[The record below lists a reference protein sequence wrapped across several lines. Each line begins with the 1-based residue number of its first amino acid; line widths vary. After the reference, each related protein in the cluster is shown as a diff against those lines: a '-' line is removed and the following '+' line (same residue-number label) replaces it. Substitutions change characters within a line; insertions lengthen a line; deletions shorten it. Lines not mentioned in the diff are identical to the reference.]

1 MLDFV
6 KYALDGGRQR
16 LVSLLRLAWISGIGA
31 GAESGNIAE
40 IFLDGFGFN
49 CAAQNSVPGGQ
60 MDGMEPQLK
69 IAPLDWHLFEHVLV
83 VAEP

>member
-1 MLDFV
+1 
-6 KYALDGGRQR
+6 LDGGRQC
-16 LVSLLRLAWISGIGA
+16 LVSLLGLAWVSGIGA

-40 IFLDGFGFN
+40 IFLDGFGFDG
-49 CAAQNSVPGGQ
+49 AAQNSVPSGQ

-69 IAPLDWHLFEHVLV
+69 IAPLDWHLFEHVV